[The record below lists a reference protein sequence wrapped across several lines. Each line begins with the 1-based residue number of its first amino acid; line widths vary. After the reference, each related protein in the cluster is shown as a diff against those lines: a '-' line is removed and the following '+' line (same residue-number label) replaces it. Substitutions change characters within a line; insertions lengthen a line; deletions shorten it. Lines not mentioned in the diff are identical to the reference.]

1 MFKDDSETED
11 GRETSSEENDDID
24 AEEDTRNRDII
35 SFIDIEYVDILTGGF
50 CCQFRFLIWFSFIG
64 LFAHSI
70 RGISSPISI
79 LACFFLLE
87 DHFF

>member
-50 CCQFRFLIWFSFIG
+50 CCQFRFLIWTSFIG
-64 LFAHSI
+64 QFVHPSI
-70 RGISSPISI
+70 FVTSQR
-79 LACFFLLE
+79 
-87 DHFF
+87 